1 MMMMRSVVVS
11 IAASWAG
18 PDPPSRGDPG
28 LAEQSSTS
36 NEIIVRRN
44 SDLFKIAHMAK
55 CLKPRT
61 ICPPFSRRPKGD
73 VLVEAEG

>member
-18 PDPPSRGDPG
+18 PDPPSRGGSRPC
-28 LAEQSSTS
+28 QTVI
-36 NEIIVRRN
+36 NIHEIIVRRN
-44 SDLFKIAHMAK
+44 NDLFKIAHMAE
-55 CLKPRT
+55 CFNPGIIR
-61 ICPPFSRRPKGD
+61 PPFSHRPKGD